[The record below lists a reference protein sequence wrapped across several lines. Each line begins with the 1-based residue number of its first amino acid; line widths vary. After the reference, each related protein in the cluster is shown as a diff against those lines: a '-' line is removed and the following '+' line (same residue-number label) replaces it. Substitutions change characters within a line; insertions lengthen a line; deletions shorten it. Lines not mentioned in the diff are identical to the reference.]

1 MYLVHPNADSIIKAL
16 GPKRQPF
23 ESVVLILLA
32 EKSRAEIPGLIR
44 ELKKSRI
51 NFCGGVFPGV
61 IHGDKHYDEGAVVL
75 VLPALE
81 KPFLIRE
88 LDTTRFVLPDFG
100 RKVKRTRRRKYTAI
114 ILVDGWSPFISLFLS
129 EIFNQLGNSFR
140 YFGGG
145 AGSLSSR
152 RKPCIFTPDG
162 EFRNAA
168 LIIFTELES
177 TLGVRH
183 GWKRLTGPIMA
194 TKTHNH
200 TISELNWAPALEVYR
215 GSVEPHYGEKI
226 TDHNYSQVSMNYP
239 FGISKEG
246 CEDIVRDPI
255 AVNKKGEF
263 TCVGEV
269 PENAALYILNGEKD
283 SLLEAAGQAARD
295 SLKQKRKEIKYCLVA
310 DCVSRRL
317 FLGDE
322 FQKELEIVRNI
333 ISPCIPCGILSIGEI
348 ASHGESYLELF
359 NKTIVISVF
368 ND

>member
-1 MYLVHPNADSIIKAL
+1 MYLANPNADSIIEAID
-16 GPKRQPF
+16 RQGLTS
-23 ESVVLILLA
+23 ESVVMILLA
-32 EKSRAEIPGLIR
+32 EKSRAETPGLIR

-100 RKVKRTRRRKYTAI
+100 RKVNRTRRRKYTAI

-152 RKPCIFTPDG
+152 RKPCIFTPEG

-168 LIIFTELES
+168 LVIFTALES
-177 TLGVRH
+177 TMGVRH
-183 GWKRLTGPIMA
+183 GWKRVAGPIMA
-194 TKTHNH
+194 TNTRDH

-215 GSVEPHYGEKI
+215 GSVEPHSGEEI
-226 TDHNYSQVSMNYP
+226 TDNNFSRVSMNYP

-295 SLKQKRKEIKYCLVA
+295 SLKQKRKEIKYCLVV

-322 FQKELEIVRNI
+322 FQKELEIVKKVIR
-333 ISPCIPCGILSIGEI
+333 PCIPYGILSIGEI
-348 ASHGESYLELF
+348 ASHGEAYLELL
-359 NKTIVISVF
+359 NKTIVIGVF